1 MKKRLIQAIALQ
13 SCGPL
18 LLLALSVSIS
28 RFFGPLEQGI
38 FISLKSWAD
47 VLIAI
52 GCFGFPQSVIIAINR
67 HDSAEKSLYVATP
80 VYAAMFVPIFIAIC
94 YFFGATKNLPFV
106 EIFVVV
112 IGIACIV
119 LVNIWRGILLTIEDG
134 FRFHLITALPTT
146 MLVAVVAVGLSWG
159 LSLKTSLP
167 YFYVACGLI
176 TLGFGYLIFPWRMV
190 KKLSGKPINFW
201 QLIVNG
207 GDVFI
212 QGLSNTLQIYF
223 CFAWLRHVD
232 GLASV
237 GYFSMALVALN
248 AFGFPLQSIAP
259 MILNRWS
266 KQGDRQ
272 ALHSG
277 AKEMRKAILFVALIS
292 IASIL
297 VTPLA
302 AVQILGPSFAHAVPA
317 IQIMLLAIMPLLVF
331 RLASLR
337 LVAVGQFRFNS
348 FIVVARSFLLIC
360 LLYLAGLQLNGGQ
373 PATIAAVCWVVV
385 EVLAAI
391 VISYRVNHVRNA
403 LTNGIRI

>member
-1 MKKRLIQAIALQ
+1 VKIRLIQAIVLQ

-67 HDSAEKSLYVATP
+67 FGAAKNSLYVATP
-80 VYAAMFVPIFIAIC
+80 IYVVIFIPLFIAIC
-94 YFFGATKNLPFV
+94 YFFGPTKNLPFI
-106 EIFVVV
+106 ESFAVVV
-112 IGIACIV
+112 GVACIV
-119 LVNIWRGILLTIEDG
+119 LVNIWRGILLTVEDG
-134 FRFHLITALPTT
+134 IRFHLITALPTT
-146 MLVAVVAVGLSWG
+146 MLVVVVAVGLG
-159 LSLKTSLP
+159 LGISLKTSLP
-167 YFYVACGLI
+167 YFYVACGLMAV
-176 TLGFGYLIFPWRMV
+176 GFGYLIFPWRMV
-190 KKLSGKPINFW
+190 KKLNGKPINFW
-201 QLIVNG
+201 RLIANG

-266 KQGDRQ
+266 KQGDRR

-277 AKEMRKAILFVALIS
+277 AKEVKKALLFVALIS

-297 VTPLA
+297 VAPFVATE
-302 AVQILGPSFAHAVPA
+302 VLGPNFADAVPA
-317 IQIMLLAIMPLLVF
+317 IQIMLLAILPLLVF

-348 FIVVARSFLLIC
+348 VVVVGRSLLLIC
-360 LLYLAGLQLNGGQ
+360 LLYLAELKLNGTH
-373 PATIAAVCWVVV
+373 PATVAAMCWVTV
-385 EVLAAI
+385 EALAAI
-391 VISYRVNHVRNA
+391 IISYRVGHVRNTLA
-403 LTNGIRI
+403 VGAGL